1 MRREMQPSLF
11 RREKDMELIFKAAD
25 KGKQYKVTKIYVKEG
40 LAFEAGAPLFK
51 AESGKLNTVV
61 KAEQAGTLME
71 LFVHEGQEIGAGDIL
86 ARVSYE
92 EAGEQAVQKQMG
104 IKGISPD
111 NRSGKDKGG
120 KPSPAYTLPG
130 KKETLTCD
138 IAVIGAGPGG
148 YEAAIYAAK
157 QGKSVILIEKER

>member
-61 KAEQAGTLME
+61 KAEQAGTFME
-71 LFVHEGQEIGAGDIL
+71 LFVHEGQEISAGDIL
-86 ARVSYE
+86 ARVS
-92 EAGEQAVQKQMG
+92 
-104 IKGISPD
+104 
-111 NRSGKDKGG
+111 
-120 KPSPAYTLPG
+120 
-130 KKETLTCD
+130 
-138 IAVIGAGPGG
+138 
-148 YEAAIYAAK
+148 
-157 QGKSVILIEKER
+157 